1 MNYQEALSY
10 MEHLNIFG
18 IQLGLGR
25 IKYLMELLGNPQ
37 DKYRTIHITGTNGK
51 GSTSA
56 MLASILTQSGLTTG
70 LYTSPH
76 LVSYTERMQIDGELI
91 SEEAFADCISR
102 VREKVEIMLAD
113 GQEQPTLFEVITAA
127 AFLYFADK
135 KVDYAVIEV
144 GLGGLLDS
152 TNVITPEVSVI
163 TNITMEHADKCGGT
177 LQGIAHHK
185 AGIIKPGVPVVT
197 AAKGE
202 ALEIILKEAEEKGS
216 DVFVAGRDF
225 QTQLTGFDGRVQH
238 MGMLSEIFGIDNM
251 EYDLQMLGS
260 YQAENS
266 SLAVITAL
274 LLGQGEESVTF
285 ETIRKGIS
293 LVQWPGRFERMD
305 KGDTRIVIDGAHNPA
320 GMTVLRQSLDYY
332 FKDEKR
338 VLLLGILK
346 DKDIKT
352 MLGILLRP
360 EDIVVV
366 TAPQSDRA
374 SDPAVVADHI
384 KSMGLQN
391 VEAVPDRDQA
401 LQHAMELAGNDHLL
415 VCAGSL
421 YLIGY
426 LRKLLIEFNLNR

>member
-102 VREKVEIMLAD
+102 VREKVEQMLSE

-127 AFLYFADK
+127 AFLYFANK

-163 TNITMEHADKCGGT
+163 TNVTMEHADKCGGT

-202 ALEIILKEAEEKGS
+202 ALDIILQEAGEKGS
-216 DVFVAGRDF
+216 DVFTAGRDF
-225 QTQLTGFDGRVQH
+225 ESSITGFDGKVQH
-238 MGMLSEIFGIDNM
+238 MLLKSTLLGIEGM
-251 EYDLQMLGS
+251 EYNLQMLGS
-260 YQAENS
+260 YQSENS
-266 SLAVITAL
+266 SLAIITAL
-274 LLGQGEESVTF
+274 LLSNGAKNVSVD
-285 ETIRKGIS
+285 TIKKGIS

-305 KGDTRIVIDGAHNPA
+305 KGESRIVIDGAHNPA
-320 GMTVLRQSLDYY
+320 GMTVLRESLDYY
-332 FKDEKR
+332 FRDEKR

-352 MLGILLRP
+352 MLDILLRP
-360 EDIVVV
+360 EDMVVV

-384 KSMGLQN
+384 KSMGLKH
-391 VEAVPDRDQA
+391 VEAIPDRDEA
-401 LQHAMELAGNDHLL
+401 LNHAMKLAGKDHLL

-426 LRKLLIEFNLNR
+426 LRKLLLK

>member
-37 DKYRTIHITGTNGK
+37 DKYRTIHITGTDGK

-163 TNITMEHADKCGGT
+163 TNVTMEHADKCGGT

-285 ETIRKGIS
+285 ESIRKGIS

-352 MLGILLRP
+352 MLDILLCHRP
-360 EDIVVV
+360 TVR
-366 TAPQSDRA
+366 QS
-374 SDPAVVADHI
+374 
-384 KSMGLQN
+384 
-391 VEAVPDRDQA
+391 
-401 LQHAMELAGNDHLL
+401 
-415 VCAGSL
+415 
-421 YLIGY
+421 
-426 LRKLLIEFNLNR
+426 LRPGGGG